1 MKVTPL
7 PEVRPT
13 GRRRHVAIGTFDGVH
28 VGHREVID
36 GADTVVT
43 FEPHPLAVLRP
54 DKLPRL
60 ITPFPIKRDLIASL
74 GVEELVVIPFD
85 REFSRHPAEQFVQEE
100 LIGKLQAERVSV
112 GENFHFG
119 RDQGGTPEML
129 SSYDEFETRVV
140 PMVEVDGERVSSTRI
155 RKLICEDGD
164 MAAAGRLLGAPYLF
178 EGTVVEGDKRGR
190 ELGMPTANIV
200 PDAKFVAPANGVYAA
215 VANDRSAAVN
225 VGVRPTFDSDRGV
238 LVEAYLLDF
247 SGDLYGQTLR
257 VAFMERLRGEKR
269 FDSVDDLVAQMH
281 RDVDRAREI
290 TSATF
295 PRR

>member
-1 MKVTPL
+1 MSAASGAPPGPATGALRLPTRMKVTPP
-7 PEVRPT
+7 PELQPT
-13 GRRRHVAIGTFDGVH
+13 EGKRRHVAIGTFDGVH
-28 VGHREVID
+28 LGHREVIN

-60 ITPFPIKRDLIASL
+60 ITPFPIKRDLLASL

-100 LIGKLQAERVSV
+100 RVGKLQAERVSV

-155 RKLICEDGD
+155 RKLICEEGD

-178 EGTVVEGDKRGR
+178 EGTV
-190 ELGMPTANIV
+190 
-200 PDAKFVAPANGVYAA
+200 
-215 VANDRSAAVN
+215 
-225 VGVRPTFDSDRGV
+225 
-238 LVEAYLLDF
+238 
-247 SGDLYGQTLR
+247 
-257 VAFMERLRGEKR
+257 
-269 FDSVDDLVAQMH
+269 
-281 RDVDRAREI
+281 
-290 TSATF
+290 
-295 PRR
+295 